1 MVTGYRFSYGGAQE
15 YYGVT
20 PDLCTLG
27 KIIGGGFPLAAIAG
41 KKEIM
46 AHFDKEKVGSDGFLM
61 QIGTLSGNPIASVA
75 GLKTLE
81 ILRRPGS
88 YEKLRQNGQRIMDFA
103 SKELSE
109 NNIDFKVVGDQ
120 TLFEIIFTNEEIL
133 NYRDVQKNDL
143 KYKDSGIEQTWNFAH
158 PNNKKVTGPLG
169 NFKRM
174 IKGASYQM
182 MIDHLSHT
190 ITELGSS
197 DKWAQFEVIILDKN
211 KIYHKFNWQVEKY
224 TMDGPLKDCWLTTMV
239 SNPISLG
246 SSI

>member
-1 MVTGYRFSYGGAQE
+1 MMLEKLQITSKALIILLLTISFSSAELLNPDSTISPQE
-15 YYGVT
+15 VV
-20 PDLCTLG
+20 
-27 KIIGGGFPLAAIAG
+27 KI
-41 KKEIM
+41 
-46 AHFDKEKVGSDGFLM
+46 
-61 QIGTLSGNPIASVA
+61 QLSG
-75 GLKTLE
+75 L
-81 ILRRPGS
+81 
-88 YEKLRQNGQRIMDFA
+88 
-103 SKELSE
+103 
-109 NNIDFKVVGDQ
+109 
-120 TLFEIIFTNEEIL
+120 
-133 NYRDVQKNDL
+133 QKNDL

-174 IKGASYQM
+174 IKGASYKM

-224 TMDGPLKDCWLTTMV
+224 TLEGALKDCWLTTIV
-239 SNPISLG
+239 SNPIPLG